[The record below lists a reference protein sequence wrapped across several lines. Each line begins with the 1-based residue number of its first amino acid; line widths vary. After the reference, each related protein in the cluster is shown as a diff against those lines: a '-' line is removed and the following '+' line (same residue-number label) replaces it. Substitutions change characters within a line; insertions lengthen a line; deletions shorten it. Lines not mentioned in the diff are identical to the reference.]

1 MDPAHSVRG
10 LYKAPCRPQGVPVH
24 LLGPQVLGQL
34 GGEAS
39 VHKVDLAGFERR
51 VDIGIHVNENTK
63 TSQGVQQE
71 HMLVLTEQTKAK
83 EDCRDTQLSLENK
96 VVAVE
101 AT

>member
-1 MDPAHSVRG
+1 MDPAHGVRG
-10 LYKAPCRPQGVPVH
+10 VYQAPRGPQGVPVH
-24 LLGPQVLGQL
+24 RLRPQVLGQL
-34 GGEAS
+34 GGKAS
-39 VHKVDLAGFERR
+39 VHKVDLAGFERG
-51 VDIGIHVNENTK
+51 VDIGIHVKKAIK